1 MLQELHIENLAL
13 IDSLH
18 LDFSGQDTGL
28 IVFTGETGA
37 GKSII
42 LQALHLLTGGRGST
56 TWIRSNCDR
65 AVIEACFLLG
75 PEQRESLELLRE
87 HGLENDGECI
97 IRRILSRTGRSR
109 VYVND
114 HLVTARLAGR
124 LATNLVSIASQ
135 HDHQELLSSRRH
147 LDFLDSFGEL
157 WPERQEFAVLYACW
171 QKLACS
177 LRTLQEKEQDKEQRR
192 DFLAFQLREIQEVDP
207 APGEDEELSLE
218 RDRLKSSTTLATL
231 AARSHELLHGRLIE
245 HLAEVRKNME
255 QVASLD
261 ESARELSERITTAC
275 YEIEDLE
282 SALRDYRGSIPM
294 DPGRL
299 EEINGR
305 LAALKTLQ
313 RKYGPTLEEVLEF
326 AVRAEEELQTLD
338 SMEQEIARLE
348 KELEMLS
355 AELRS
360 RASQLTRK
368 RQQAAASLK
377 KAMERE
383 LSSLS
388 FPQALFSAAVESDA
402 ENMQATGQDQVT
414 FLFSANPGEEPK
426 PLIKVVS
433 GGELSRLMLA
443 MKCLLARRDQ
453 VETVIFDEVDAGI
466 GGKAAE
472 AVAGK
477 ISELAGHHQVFCIT
491 HLPQI
496 AAYATAH
503 YLVEK
508 QVQEGRTST
517 SIRMLDVDSRV
528 LELARMLGGNSL
540 TDQTMAFARDLIER
554 AGTR

>member
-157 WPERQEFAVLYACW
+157 WPERQEFAGLYARW

-245 HLAEVRKNME
+245 HLAEIRKNME